1 MTRVEEFALLIKIVT
16 FCVHDLP
23 IRKQREVLDHFIS
36 TNHDGNGDKFSDT
49 EGDEVENLINFIN
62 ASNYSHL
69 IPVIS
74 LRFPFNF
81 NFDAICCFDNKQT
94 AA

>member
-1 MTRVEEFALLIKIVT
+1 MTRVEEFVLLIKIVT
-16 FCVHDLP
+16 FRFVHDLP
-23 IRKQREVLDHFIS
+23 IAKQREVLDHFIL

-62 ASNYSHL
+62 ACNYSHL
-69 IPVIS
+69 VPVIS
-74 LRFPFNF
+74 PRFPFNF
-81 NFDAICCFDNKQT
+81 NAICCCDNKQT